1 MKPITLETYE
11 ELEEN
16 GVYIHYIPEH
26 YNDGTNLN
34 FSIEFRKY
42 KTQTGWYN
50 DDHEFG
56 DVLDTMTSSVLLA
69 KWYLENP
76 RRIELIDGSITD
88 PEYRQ
93 YSEELQE
100 FLKPIAEWGELG

>member
-1 MKPITLETYE
+1 MKPITLETYK

-50 DDHEFG
+50 ESYDGGIYMLDATWVRVYGGKGFLVANTIASTA
-56 DVLDTMTSSVLLA
+56 DVIA
-69 KWYLENP
+69 Y
-76 RRIELIDGSITD
+76 
-88 PEYRQ
+88 
-93 YSEELQE
+93 YSDER
-100 FLKPIAEWGELG
+100 LKDKKGNIQK

>member
-1 MKPITLETYE
+1 MKPITLETYK

-42 KTQTGWYN
+42 KTQTGCSNWN
-50 DDHEFG
+50 STFRVFWNRHSFDDFHTAIREWSTIRSG
-56 DVLDTMTSSVLLA
+56 WISS
-69 KWYLENP
+69 W
-76 RRIELIDGSITD
+76 
-88 PEYRQ
+88 
-93 YSEELQE
+93 
-100 FLKPIAEWGELG
+100 